1 MFTAM
6 FTANFCTK
14 ESHATEKML
23 GRDAAALAGRLAAG
37 DPAFDWQPL
46 ATFMA
51 AASAPDETTEAAA
64 TNEARAF
71 AVPEEQEEEEARA
84 AAAPPALRSQDEA
97 PGSSA
102 AAPIVFD
109 DDEEDATP
117 GGTAPLPPAQAV
129 AEGQLVQPSSS
140 SAPLRRDP
148 AAVPA
153 ARAGTRPPSRL
164 DEAAWGAYVY
174 KNNKTETWRA
184 TWGFTGDTKKYGLK
198 VKKDATILGAKS
210 MLSKEAAAVKR
221 YEALLLYG
229 EHERIPWDL
238 HELHLKRRALDSLA
252 DRALLAEVRA
262 VVAPS
267 HGFPNPFGEWEM
279 VQRLAKRPC
288 HELAQLVVLAA
299 KLAPGSA
306 VTAGRVA
313 LAIWIR
319 MLGCRHF
326 GSLQLIVIQRRALGR
341 ILGSAC
347 RLVIT
352 RGGLGRVE
360 AQKPAGIEWVEQFFA
375 HARKPRQRLDNIAVN
390 EDVFTATSFGHLCL
404 REQALLTV
412 HRFCRRPLRF
422 RI

>member
-1 MFTAM
+1 MRRPQQLKTTPLKTTQSARGSTCSDVHSEFLHET
-6 FTANFCTK
+6 NKPK
-14 ESHATEKML
+14 ESHAAEKML

-71 AVPEEQEEEEARA
+71 AVPEQEEEEARA

-129 AEGQLVQPSSS
+129 AGQLGQPSSS

-238 HELHLKRRALDSLA
+238 HELHLKRRALDSIA

-262 VVAPS
+262 VVRPS

-299 KLAPGSA
+299 KLAPAIESQGGHVEGATQASQGEHGQVA
-306 VTAGRVA
+306 IQAMTAATAASTQPVLSTQEVEQ
-313 LAIWIR
+313 LAR
-319 MLGCRHF
+319 
-326 GSLQLIVIQRRALGR
+326 Q
-341 ILGSAC
+341 
-347 RLVIT
+347 
-352 RGGLGRVE
+352 
-360 AQKPAGIEWVEQFFA
+360 PEWVDGC
-375 HARKPRQRLDNIAVN
+375 ARYGECE
-390 EDVFTATSFGHLCL
+390 EDEEEDGEEEGEEEEEEEEV
-404 REQALLTV
+404 
-412 HRFCRRPLRF
+412 
-422 RI
+422 